1 MEQSVIIKAGPYE
14 FHYNS
19 ATTEVYVS
27 QTGDEWELEI
37 YQHKHFQG
45 SLEIDAEGRLTI
57 IDDFGLKLEEA
68 GDFRLK
74 IK

>member
-1 MEQSVIIKAGPYE
+1 MEHSAMIKAGPYE

-27 QTGDEWELEI
+27 HTGDEWEIEI

-45 SLEIDAEGRLTI
+45 SLEIDAQGNLAI
-57 IDDFGLKLEEA
+57 VDDFGLKLEKA
-68 GDFRLK
+68 GDLISVK
-74 IK
+74 